1 MMMGTTEWYIL
12 CLIAVV
18 LAVLIIVRLAAAFPL
33 HRQPAAAPWA
43 YQQTT
48 GNREIQADT
57 VQVFRNQAGTMAVLA
72 DGIGKEN
79 TGKVAAQVAADTVMD
94 AFVPYHILNNPDYL
108 FRTAFLEAHSRV
120 QQTIGERRGGASM
133 GAVFTDG
140 VQLYYALAG
149 NIRIALFR
157 NGELIPLSK
166 GQTLNVLA
174 KEAYQSGTLSKTET
188 IWSLEATRIWN
199 YLGKDGF
206 HEIEVCKPPVALKK
220 QDLIMLATQ
229 GIYDVLS
236 WAELEDVMIKNMTLM
251 EKADQIVRLAD
262 SRPGRDKENGSIL
275 LLAPEVINEK
285 N

>member
-1 MMMGTTEWYIL
+1 MMMGTTEWFIL
-12 CLIAVV
+12 FLITVV
-18 LAVLIIVRLAAAFPL
+18 LVVLIIVRLAAAFTSK
-33 HRQPAAAPWA
+33 RQPAAVPWA
-43 YQQTT
+43 FGQTT

-57 VQVFRNQAGTMAVLA
+57 IQVFRNQAGTMAILA

-79 TGKVAAQVAADTVMD
+79 TGKVAAHVAADTVMD

-108 FRTAFLEAHSRV
+108 FRTAFLAAHSRV
-120 QQTIGERRGGASM
+120 QQTIGERRGGACM
-133 GAVFTDG
+133 GAVFTNG

-157 NGELIPLSK
+157 NGELIPISK

-174 KEAYQSGTLSKTET
+174 KEAYQGGTLSKKET

-206 HEIEVCKPPVALKK
+206 HEIEVCKPPVSLKK
-220 QDLIMLATQ
+220 QDLIMMATQ
-229 GIYDVLS
+229 GIYDELS
-236 WAELEDVMIKNMTLM
+236 WAELEDVLIKNMTLM
-251 EKADQIVRLAD
+251 EKADQIIRLVENK
-262 SRPGRDKENGSIL
+262 SGQDKENGSIL